1 MLRETAVI
9 ARKGSE
15 PASLGR
21 FARYLRILAICC
33 PVSCA
38 LASCASAPPP
48 PPPPGPAF
56 VINSPSD
63 RATVSSATF
72 FSVQPF
78 RPADVQSV
86 LFTAGS
92 TQLVADAPGEDAFKV
107 FLDPHDFPDGPLT
120 LRATVT
126 GKDGG
131 KSEKTVTVNVLAN
144 PPSTATVTKD
154 GAVLGTK
161 EENGAVSTLSI
172 PGGVAE
178 GASVTFAARTK
189 ADVKAATGIDYDAL
203 GVTFLGAQDIGST
216 QSLTGPLGV
225 TSGGFGPMV
234 QPGQAVLNYL
244 IVPDRDGDGIG
255 ELVAI
260 NTASVAPG
268 GDVISNPVPPI
279 QLGAVTAKTA
289 ARTQTRRTV
298 QAGNLSGPPGTYIE
312 IEAGGFN
319 QFSAL
324 GNVAHFKSLV
334 DDSEIELPAFANSH
348 LEQQDPVPTI
358 GFFVPVLPAGSATV
372 TLKNVST
379 NQTSSPLSLTVE
391 TPPPLA
397 KEPAVIIDETFAQA
411 IRALSKTPEFQ
422 NQVSQLE
429 TVRSHFVAL
438 STNPTP
444 EVAQALNNLAVF
456 TSNSNVSDL
465 LSQIEAGSGS
475 RLSALRQCSLARIA
489 FMTAVLGFDVFGMT
503 FAVVGA
509 GLSIVSANPVLAVAS
524 GLLFNVSLG
533 GFALEAGLLVH
544 EIYLC
549 RTPPQV
555 CLPPITLPPGRGPT
569 PPQPIPPSPGRPK
582 PDSTR
587 ARQAPP
593 PTVVTGMGSVVPP
606 GGDSCGSAVGS
617 DPSASPALRSS
628 GFRGQS
634 TDLSHFFGDLAGR
647 FIVKAFYG
655 AGNSVPFTGVSDSS
669 GYFYIPTIPAGQ
681 PFEAIAVDTV
691 AKTTRSVKGVGPEV
705 GRSTYLFFD
714 FTSPGSSGGKL
725 VEYDTN
731 TQGVYGG
738 VDVYL
743 FQGKAGDIVNLA
755 IFSEQ
760 SPLAPGFH
768 YQLSDANGVPLI
780 TGAISGGFYFET
792 TFVELKANG
801 LYTFTVDGSAVSG
814 NYTLGLA
821 KIDPP
826 QPLDLTVPLVG
837 NLATLG
843 DSQFYT
849 FTGNVNDLLQATL
862 SHDSGSTLNA
872 DLLVREPLS
881 SVPFYQQPV
890 VLPLSTSDARR
901 SDSGS
906 HTLSVAGPYV
916 LQVRHIDTPFE
927 AEFQKYLGAYRVDLT
942 KTP

>member
-1 MLRETAVI
+1 
-9 ARKGSE
+9 
-15 PASLGR
+15 
-21 FARYLRILAICC
+21 
-33 PVSCA
+33 
-38 LASCASAPPP
+38 
-48 PPPPGPAF
+48 

-92 TQLVADAPGEDAFKV
+92 IQLGAQAPGEDAFKV
-107 FLDPHDFPDGPLT
+107 FLNPRDFPDGPLT

-131 KSEKTVTVNVLAN
+131 KSEQTVTVNVLAS

-172 PGGVAE
+172 PGGMAE

-244 IVPDRDGDGIG
+244 IVPDRNGDGIG

-268 GDVISNPVPPI
+268 GDVISDPVPPI

-289 ARTQTRRTV
+289 ARTQTRRSV
-298 QAGNLSGPPGTYIE
+298 QAGNLSGPPGMYIE

-348 LEQQDPVPTI
+348 LEQQALVPTI

-397 KEPAVIIDETFAQA
+397 KEPAVIIDETFARA

-422 NQVSQLE
+422 SQVSQLE
-429 TVRSHFVAL
+429 TVRSNFVAL
-438 STNPTP
+438 SSNPTP

-456 TSNSNVSDL
+456 ISNSNVSDL

-475 RLSALRQCSLARIA
+475 SLSASQQCSLGRIA
-489 FMTAVLGFDVFGMT
+489 FMTAGLGFDVFSMG
-503 FAVVGA
+503 FAIVGA

-524 GLLFNVSLG
+524 GLLFYASLG
-533 GFALEAGLLVH
+533 GFALEAGLIVH

-549 RTPPQV
+549 QTPPQV
-555 CLPPITLPPGRGPT
+555 CLPPITLPPGRVPT
-569 PPQPIPPSPGRPK
+569 PPQPIPPSPGGPK

-587 ARQAPP
+587 AQQAPP
-593 PTVVTGMGSVVPP
+593 PSVVTGMGSVVPP

-617 DPSASPALRSS
+617 DPSASLALRSS
-628 GFRGQS
+628 GLSGQS
-634 TDLSHFFGDLAGR
+634 TDLSSFFGDLAGR
-647 FIVKAFYG
+647 FIVKVFYG

-691 AKTTRSVKGVGPEV
+691 TKTTRSVKGVGPEV

-714 FTSPGSSGGKL
+714 FTSSGSSGGKL
-725 VEYDTN
+725 VDYDTN

-760 SPLAPGFH
+760 SPLAGFH
-768 YQLSDANGVPLI
+768 FQLSDANGVPLRS
-780 TGAISGGFYFET
+780 GATSGGFYFET
-792 TFVELKANG
+792 KFVELTADG

-843 DSQFYT
+843 DSHFYT

-862 SHDSGSTLNA
+862 SHDGGSTLNA
-872 DLLVREPLS
+872 DVLVREPLS

-916 LQVRHIDTPFE
+916 LQVQHTFNPFE